1 MFQPATFQPMKGLGF
16 LPPVNMTG
24 QGTRQVQMRRA
35 QAFYPTVN
43 LGQPL
48 PAQEGFLPQV
58 SLGQDLQ
65 TAQAWYERA
74 KKAIARFEFLSSRVG
89 AIANKTEREN
99 IITWLGSASV
109 PGTPQYRYATV
120 KSDFTSDV
128 AREGVGAYNV
138 ERRQNRV
145 AELEDFNDEFNTKV
159 EAAIRTYGE
168 LPTPQQPQQPQ
179 QPTQMPDLT
188 VPILVGAGAI
198 ALALIL

>member
-1 MFQPATFQPMKGLGF
+1 MFQPTAFRPIQGGGF
-16 LPPVNMTG
+16 LPPVAL
-24 QGTRQVQMRRA
+24 QGVGAQRVQARRA

-43 LGQPL
+43 LGQAL
-48 PAQEGFLPQV
+48 PAEQGFLPQV

-65 TAQAWYERA
+65 TAQSWYERA
-74 KKAIARFEFLSSRVG
+74 KKSIARFEFLRQRVG
-89 AIANKTEREN
+89 AIANKTEREA
-99 IITWLGSASV
+99 IITWMGNASV
-109 PGTPQYRYATV
+109 PGTPEYRYTTV

-138 ERRQNRV
+138 ERRQGRIE
-145 AELEDFNDEFNTKV
+145 ELEEFNDELNTKV

-168 LPTPQQPQQPQ
+168 LPTPASPQPQAAG
-179 QPTQMPDLT
+179 PDLT